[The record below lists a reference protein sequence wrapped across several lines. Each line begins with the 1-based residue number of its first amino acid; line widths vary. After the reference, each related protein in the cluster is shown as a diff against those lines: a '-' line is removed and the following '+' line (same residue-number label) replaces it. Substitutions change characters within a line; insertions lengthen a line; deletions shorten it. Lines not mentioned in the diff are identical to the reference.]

1 MRIYYYKQ
9 DLPQG
14 GIVYFRVFTDRHP
27 AALERIRLPLA
38 CTPTSPPPQVELLE
52 FDFSVLTQRLA
63 YNLMVAESRPISAS
77 DYAVIFAQATREDFL
92 LLYNGERAPMGS

>member
-1 MRIYYYKQ
+1 MHIYYYKQ

-14 GIVYFRVFTDRHP
+14 DIVYFRVFTDRHP
-27 AALERIRLPLA
+27 AALERIRLSLA
-38 CTPTSPPPQVELLE
+38 CTPTSPPQVELLE

-77 DYAVIFAQATREDFL
+77 DYAVVFAQATREDFL
-92 LLYNGERAPMGS
+92 LLHNGERAPMDS